1 MTFQNIFS
9 SISFLHFRDVWCAA
23 LLIKASRIF
32 VAARKRLID
41 SENSRGPSWLFDCHQ
56 SQARDIKKGLP
67 VRNPPAAF
75 AN

>member
-9 SISFLHFRDVWCAA
+9 LISFLHFRDVWCAA

-41 SENSRGPSWLFDCHQ
+41 SENSRGPSWLSQ